1 MSQHLLLLLVE
12 TVVRAYIYGVLS
24 YCMPGIVQS
33 GLHLRDRLKQLSEGG
48 TIPVPMVH
56 LRKYRHW
63 NKYNL
68 GSHCCQV
75 LGNGFQPWLI

>member
-12 TVVRAYIYGVLS
+12 TVVRAYIHGVLS

-33 GLHLRDRLKQLSEGG
+33 GLHLRDRLRQLSEGA

-56 LRKYRHW
+56 LRKYRLW

-75 LGNGFQPWLI
+75 LGNGFQTWLI